1 LTDTSLIAA
10 FFAGL
15 LSFISPCVLPLVP
28 GYLSFISGVTLD
40 QLRGPGAGV
49 PSHGEAPAGAAAIA
63 LPRGA
68 ATRQVF
74 FASLAFVLGFTTVFV
89 ALGATAST
97 IGAFLFQKS
106 AVISKIA
113 GGLLIVFGLHTMGVV
128 KIPFLYQEKRWDAGS
143 KKPAGLV
150 GAFLVGLAFAFGWT
164 PCIGPILSTILTLA
178 ADEGTLKRGI
188 LLLAVYSLG
197 LGVPFLLTSL
207 AVNQFFAAFAKIR
220 RYYHAIEVTAGLL
233 MIVIGGLIFTNR
245 FTLITRLLQPF
256 LPTF

>member
-28 GYLSFISGVTLD
+28 GYLSFISGVSLD
-40 QLRGPGAGV
+40 QLRGPVAGS
-49 PSHGEAPAGAAAIA
+49 PSHGEAAVATMA
-63 LPRGA
+63 LPRA
-68 ATRQVF
+68 DATRQVF
-74 FASLAFVLGFTTVFV
+74 FSSLAFVFGFSVVFV

-97 IGAFLFQKS
+97 LGAFLFHKA
-106 AVISKIA
+106 AVIGKIA
-113 GGLLIVFGLHTMGVV
+113 GALLIVFGLHTMGVIR
-128 KIPFLYQEKRWDAGS
+128 IPFLYAEKRFDTGS
-143 KKPAGLV
+143 QKPAGLL
-150 GAFLVGLAFAFGWT
+150 GAALVGFAFAFGWT

-178 ADEGTLKRGI
+178 ADEGTLKRGM

-207 AVNQFFAAFAKIR
+207 AVNQFFSAFAKIR

-245 FTLITRLLQPF
+245 FTLITRILQPY

>member
-28 GYLSFISGVTLD
+28 GYLSFISGVSLD
-40 QLRGPGAGV
+40 QLRGPGAGA
-49 PSHGEAPAGAAAIA
+49 PSHGEALAATMEM
-63 LPRGA
+63 PRSE

-74 FASLAFVLGFTTVFV
+74 FASLAFVFGFTVVFV

-97 IGAFLFQKS
+97 FGAFLFKKS
-106 AVISKIA
+106 AIIGKIA
-113 GGLLIVFGLHTMGVV
+113 GALLIIFGLHTMGVL
-128 KIPFLYQEKRWDAGS
+128 KIPFLYAEKRFDTGS
-143 KKPAGLV
+143 KKPAGLI
-150 GAFLVGLAFAFGWT
+150 GAALVGFAFAFGWT

-178 ADEGTLKRGI
+178 ADEGTLRRGM

-220 RYYHAIEVTAGLL
+220 RHYHAIEVTAGLM
-233 MIVIGGLIFTNR
+233 MIAIGGLIFTNR
-245 FTLITRLLQPF
+245 FTLITKLLQPI